1 MHRVFGSPKSSRD
14 FRALALGRRAVCLA
28 AVSRELQACLYRFS
42 GFVLRFRIAAG
53 RSRATVWHL
62 IRGAGPTAAAKA
74 CAATMHSRGRRFD
87 AAWLLRRAAW
97 GGSRSRCCCPLPSS
111 SARSRASAS
120 GTALLYE
127 VCHLPA
133 EALERIA
140 VPEDASLI
148 LVFSDINMPG
158 RIGLE
163 LLPKIQAAHPEV
175 PSPSTA
181 ASELNGSPAL
191 PVRPV
196 VHRLCWCSRDDS
208 GPTRRSGPRLSRPA
222 IVAWRSR
229 RGGEIAVPIS

>member
-1 MHRVFGSPKSSRD
+1 MSVLILVVDDEPDVASLFQQQ
-14 FRALALGRRAVCLA
+14 FR
-28 AVSRELQACLYRFS
+28 RELRSGRFLMK
-42 GFVLRFRIAAG
+42 FA
-53 RSRATVWHL
+53 
-62 IRGAGPTAAAKA
+62 
-74 CAATMHSRGRRFD
+74 
-87 AAWLLRRAAW
+87 
-97 GGSRSRCCCPLPSS
+97 S
-111 SARSRASAS
+111 SA
-120 GTALLYE
+120 
-127 VCHLPA
+127 A

-148 LVFSDINMPG
+148 LVFSVINMPG